1 MFPLVFTTENFEL
14 KDSGNGWGDLRKVL
28 GEGYFA
34 RYVSHVLNIY
44 TYIIYIYIQYVTMKS
59 FALL

>member
-34 RYVSHVLNIY
+34 RYVSHRFKY
-44 TYIIYIYIQYVTMKS
+44 TYIRNNEKFCS
-59 FALL
+59 ALI

>member
-14 KDSGNGWGDLRKVL
+14 KDSGIGWGDLRKVL

-44 TYIIYIYIQYVTMKS
+44 TYD
-59 FALL
+59 A